1 MESNYMMQWW
11 KMLEMSKCYY
21 SNDVYDNSD
30 FDSNDFDLMRY
41 LFNNN
46 NFQHIITINITLL

>member
-1 MESNYMMQWW
+1 
-11 KMLEMSKCYY
+11 MLEMSKCYY